1 MKKWIPTILAAL
13 LAAAM
18 AIVPDVQAAVA
29 SNPLT
34 SSLLVAV
41 VAILTALAKSPLGQR
56 PPKE

>member
-18 AIVPDVQAAVA
+18 AIVPDVQAVVTD
-29 SNPLT
+29 NPIM
-34 SSLLVAV
+34 SSLMGAG